1 MAQMVRDVM
10 TPDPTTVESTVS
22 VVEAARR
29 MRGHDVGALIV
40 LRGWDICGI
49 VTDRDIAVRAVA
61 EGLDPMETT
70 VGEICSPHLVGL
82 SLDATVDDAV
92 TLMRDNALRRLPVVA
107 GGRPIGIVSLGDLVT
122 QQERK
127 SGKVLAGISAAPPNR

>member
-1 MAQMVRDVM
+1 MVRDVM

-22 VVEAARR
+22 VVHAARC
-29 MRGHDVGALIV
+29 MRDKDVGAIIV
-40 LRGWDICGI
+40 LNGWDICGI

-61 EGLDPMETT
+61 EGLDPAETT

-82 SLDATVDDAV
+82 ALDATVADAV
-92 TLMRDNALRRLPVVA
+92 TLMRENALRRLPVVA

-122 QQERK
+122 KKEREG
-127 SGKVLAGISAAPPNR
+127 GKVLAGISTAPPNR